1 MVVHPLAFARMDRRR
16 AARLLGLVVVAVL
29 VAGAGCADLAD
40 GGDSTPGPTVTTA
53 PPSTPSTPATPSVDP
68 DNPFGERTLT
78 VEIVEPPTDPAKE
91 TVAREALAYWENNSG
106 AYAGY
111 PIEYRVVDEATD
123 PRVRIEFVPEPIE
136 CGGSTERYL
145 VGCAPIN
152 RDSAARTSS
161 VRVGQNYT
169 ASYTHDVLVHELGH
183 TLGLDHA
190 SEPQQYMRAK
200 LPSGILRDTVGVYA
214 SQPDQPVTPARRE
227 EIEAALEYFATHPD
241 LNESQRLDWTAVD
254 APNRADFVIE
264 VTENDPDC
272 FESGGGSCPVSGQYL
287 DQDKLVLDDLDT
299 EVTAWHVGHYLAP
312 AFFEE
317 RPAGLASDTSRTERE
332 RWPE

>member
-1 MVVHPLAFARMDRRR
+1 MVVDPFACPRMDRR
-16 AARLLGLVVVAVL
+16 AATRLFGLAVVALL

-40 GGDSTPGPTVTTA
+40 GGDDTPGATVSTA
-53 PPSTPSTPATPSVDP
+53 PPSTPGTPAVDP

-78 VEIVEPPTDPAKE
+78 VEIVRAGDDPYKE
-91 TVAREALAYWENNSG
+91 TVAREALAYWENNSE

-111 PIEYRVVDEATD
+111 PIEYRVVEDATD
-123 PRVRIEFVPEPIE
+123 PRIRIEFVSEPIE

-152 RDSAARTSS
+152 RDGAAQTSS

-190 SEPQQYMRAK
+190 SEPRRYMRAK
-200 LPSGILRDTVGVYA
+200 LPSGIIRDTVHVYA
-214 SQPDQPVTPARRE
+214 TRPDRPVSPAARE
-227 EIEAALEYFATHPD
+227 EIEAALAYYATYPEF
-241 LNESQRLDWTAVD
+241 NESQRLDWVSVD
-254 APNRADFVIE
+254 TVNRADFVIE

-272 FESGGGSCPVSGQYL
+272 FGTDGGSCPAPGKFL
-287 DQDKLVLDDLDT
+287 DQDKLVLDGLDD
-299 EVTAWHVGHYLAP
+299 EVVAWHVGLHLAP

-317 RPAGLASDTSRTERE
+317 GERPAALQSDASRATRE
-332 RWPE
+332 AWPD